1 MYGAIEVQ
9 TDAFPTTIITARL
22 HEDGRRYRIHSRS
35 HDSSDVVI
43 GTGTSERED
52 AAVVGNECIFCT
64 IGRGAADASIVHED
78 DSVIAFMDLRPVNPG
93 HLLVVPKTHA
103 VGLEDL
109 QEDDGV
115 QVWKVAH
122 RLGRALRRS
131 GLRCEGVNLLLAD
144 GEAAFQEVFHV
155 HLHVIPRFAGD
166 PFRIGA
172 DWRVHEREQL
182 DETSAAV
189 RSGLAALDASQ
200 R

>member
-1 MYGAIEVQ
+1 M
-9 TDAFPTTIITARL
+9 
-22 HEDGRRYRIHSRS
+22 
-35 HDSSDVVI
+35 VI
-43 GTGTSERED
+43 GTRYSERKGRLVAGD
-52 AAVVGNECIFCT
+52 GCIFCA
-64 IGRGAADASIVHED
+64 IVRGQADASIVHED
-78 DSVIAFMDLRPVNPG
+78 ESVVAFMDLRPVNPG
-93 HLLVVPKTHA
+93 HLLVVPRTHA

-109 QEDDGV
+109 QEDAGV

-166 PFRIGA
+166 PFRIHS
-172 DWRVHEREQL
+172 DWRIHRREQL
-182 DETSAAV
+182 DEASAAV
-189 RSGLAALDASQ
+189 RSGLVALDALQ